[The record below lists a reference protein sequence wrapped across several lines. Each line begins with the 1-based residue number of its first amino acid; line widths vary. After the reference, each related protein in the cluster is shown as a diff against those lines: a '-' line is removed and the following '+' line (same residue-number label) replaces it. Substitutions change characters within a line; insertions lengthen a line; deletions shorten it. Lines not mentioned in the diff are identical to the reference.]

1 MRVMEGVSEGEADL
15 EPFDVR
21 EVSRDATEERR
32 GDAHAGEIEGAHGG
46 APARDG
52 REDLLGRGAASDEA
66 EGLHRSAGEDGRGR
80 GRVAAEGAQER
91 HVRWR

>member
-1 MRVMEGVSEGEADL
+1 MTEGEADF

-21 EVSRDATEERR
+21 QVSRDATEERR
-32 GDAHAGEIEGAHGG
+32 RDAHAREIEGADGG

-80 GRVAAEGAQER
+80 GRVPAEGAQVG
-91 HVRWR
+91 HVCGR